1 MNVLC
6 HITCQGTTP
15 QITEMLETVDLANE
29 LIVLWNATTDSEIFK
44 ILIWIGDNVARDMSA
59 GRDRLLDA
67 GWLDSVMEVTFTVV
81 QTITPIIFF
90 LSVVK

>member
-1 MNVLC
+1 LNVLC
-6 HITCQGTTP
+6 HITYVGKIR
-15 QITEMLETVDLANE
+15 QITKMLESVDIANE
-29 LIVLWNATTDSEIFK
+29 LIVLWNATTDPKIFK

-81 QTITPIIFF
+81 
-90 LSVVK
+90 